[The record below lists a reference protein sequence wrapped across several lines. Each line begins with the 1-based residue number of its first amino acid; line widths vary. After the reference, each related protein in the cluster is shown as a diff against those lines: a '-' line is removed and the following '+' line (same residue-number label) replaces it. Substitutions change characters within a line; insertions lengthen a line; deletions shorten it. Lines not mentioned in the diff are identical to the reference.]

1 LSDGSDEEE
10 ILKSGDIKHDAE
22 DATNSK
28 KTKKKKCSKCSP
40 GTLYELSQ
48 ACCKTARRVASTGLF
63 VSVYDNINLMFR
75 VAEQI
80 LGRTS
85 KRQKLSNYK

>member
-1 LSDGSDEEE
+1 LSTNNHGQLEASNSDSDEEQAS
-10 ILKSGDIKHDAE
+10 KSGDHDVAISS
-22 DATNSK
+22 ANL
-28 KTKKKKCSKCSP
+28 KKKKCLKRSP

-48 ACCKTARRVASTGLF
+48 ACRKMAWRVASMGLF

-85 KRQKLSNYK
+85 E